1 MNAPVLNG
9 TVTFPEGS
17 SLPATTADWTEAE
30 LYVSHPP
37 THPLSVFPPFNHRP
51 NTDCSAALVFGAVAL
66 FTSSLLTGFINL
78 YRDVPY
84 VRVTCT
90 ANQPLPSG

>member
-37 THPLSVFPPFNHRP
+37 THPPIVCFSTL
-51 NTDCSAALVFGAVAL
+51 
-66 FTSSLLTGFINL
+66 
-78 YRDVPY
+78 
-84 VRVTCT
+84 
-90 ANQPLPSG
+90 